1 LTDSPNRENQRHTIA
16 FAFKIFNLSAFVRRK
31 DSQTRG
37 TESRL
42 ISSANNNKMG
52 RKEKF
57 VYNIHTLTYEKVV
70 VPLKTRIWKVFG
82 LFSVVLI
89 TSLGM
94 LAVFYSIFPSP
105 REGDLMREIGQLE
118 SKYKQM
124 GAQVDM
130 MSKVLDNVQERDA
143 SVHRTVFGMD
153 PIDQDVWNSGVGGHE
168 AHPELAAFEFGG
180 NAVGEAL
187 EKIDI
192 LSRQLA
198 LQSKSLDT
206 IQNLARNQE
215 KMLASL
221 PSIKPVREDK
231 LQKSIG
237 TLSGFGYRIHPVYKF
252 KKFHAGLDF
261 PARVGTSIQ
270 AAGDGVVVEA
280 GWHQG
285 YGNCVKISHGF
296 GYESLYAHMNKMTV
310 RPGEHVK
317 KGNKIGEVGDTGL
330 STAPHLHYEVHY
342 KGNPINPINFC
353 MDKLTPQ
360 EYQQLVAAANVAN
373 QSLD

>member
-1 LTDSPNRENQRHTIA
+1 
-16 FAFKIFNLSAFVRRK
+16 
-31 DSQTRG
+31 
-37 TESRL
+37 
-42 ISSANNNKMG
+42 MG

-70 VPLKTRIWKVFG
+70 VPFKTRILQAFG
-82 LFSVVLI
+82 FFSVVVV
-89 TSLGM
+89 TSLAM
-94 LAVFYSIFPSP
+94 LAVFYAVFPSP
-105 REGDLMREIGQLE
+105 READLMREISQME
-118 SKYKQM
+118 SKYAQM
-124 GAQVDM
+124 SEQVEL
-130 MSKVLDNVQERDA
+130 MSKVLTNIQERDA
-143 SVHRTVFGMD
+143 SVHRSVFGMD
-153 PIDQDVWNSGVGGHE
+153 PIDQDVWKSGIGGHD
-168 AHPELAAFEFGG
+168 AHPELAAFKFGG
-180 NAVGEAL
+180 NAVAEAL
-187 EKIDI
+187 GKIDI

-206 IQNLARNQE
+206 IQDLARNQE
-215 KMLASL
+215 KMLASM

-237 TLSGFGYRIHPVYKF
+237 TLSGFGYRIHPVFKF
-252 KKFHAGLDF
+252 KKFHSGLDF
-261 PARVGTSIQ
+261 PARVGTPIQ
-270 AAGDGVVVEA
+270 ATGDGVVVET

-296 GYESLYAHMNKMTV
+296 GYETLYAHMNKITV
-310 RPGEHVK
+310 RKGEKVK
-317 KGNKIGEVGDTGL
+317 KGNRIGEVGDTGL

-342 KGNPINPINFC
+342 KGNPVNPINFC